1 MKKKKII
8 PPVQKQKQKVKK
20 EVKVEEVQKNF
31 ETTDRI
37 LVDKLLAKGFTL
49 KTVASPQ
56 GDRKDKLYIFN
67 ETETKVREVL

>member
-8 PPVQKQKQKVKK
+8 PPVQKQKQEAKK
-20 EVKVEEVQKNF
+20 EVKVEEAQKNF

-37 LVDKLLAKGFTL
+37 LVDELLAKGFTL